1 MTFTAVVVLD
11 VEALVVEQ
19 ESVDVVP
26 VEVLDEL
33 DG

>member
-1 MTFTAVVVLD
+1 MFTAAVEVD

-26 VEVLDEL
+26 VEVPDEL
-33 DG
+33 EG